1 LEANEKWAILHAIGI
16 QNGQYSTPSAYK
28 MQFIFDGRKINCIL
42 YADEYYPLFIIGLV
56 SSNISWFG
64 NHGGHKK
71 LNLLHGS
78 QIKIS
83 YGRWTA

>member
-42 YADEYYPLFIIGLV
+42 YADIVEYYPLFIIGLV
-56 SSNISWFG
+56 SSNMD
-64 NHGGHKK
+64 K
-71 LNLLHGS
+71 LVWKAWGPQKVKSLAWLA
-78 QIKIS
+78 I
-83 YGRWTA
+83 